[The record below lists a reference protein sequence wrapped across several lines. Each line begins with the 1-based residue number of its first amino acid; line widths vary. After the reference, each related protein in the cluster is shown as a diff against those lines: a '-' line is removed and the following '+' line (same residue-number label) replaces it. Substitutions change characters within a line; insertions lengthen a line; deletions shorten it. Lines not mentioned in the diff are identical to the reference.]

1 MSDQASIKKHATMT
15 LPTDIMSGEVL
26 TKLATGQSNI
36 ADEATLAA
44 LDYQPGS
51 DLEKK
56 LVRKA
61 DLLLIPTLWLMCVLC
76 FMDRSNIGN
85 ANAAGM
91 GKDLGL
97 SDTNYSMLIT
107 VFFIAYCI
115 WEIPSNV
122 ILARCPLPSLY
133 LPGLMIVW
141 GAIVCAMST
150 METYGHVLVCRV
162 FLAIIEA
169 GFPPG
174 VLYIMTT
181 WYKKSE
187 IGKRWCLFYTA
198 ICFSGAASGLI
209 SGAVISGLEG
219 VNGRRGW
226 RWLFLVEGIVT
237 IAFAIF
243 AMFIL
248 PDYPHTPSKRF
259 SEEERRLAVA
269 RILHDRAETV
279 HTKKLTAIQS
289 VKAALADLRL
299 YLFAGVF
306 ILQNGST
313 TVSYFIP
320 TVLASMGY
328 KGTAQQWMTVPIWAT
343 GVVFLLVFP
352 YVSDR
357 VGNRHWF
364 VVLGLSTGL
373 ISAIICV
380 SVHVDVVRYVFLC
393 FYIAGLYMTY
403 PLVLTWASE
412 TINQPAEKRAVVIAF
427 VNSAGSL
434 SSTYGG
440 YIWPSS
446 DAPEYKTGFIT
457 VSIFIGLALII
468 AIFLPLL
475 ARRVPKFT
483 TKAERE
489 LELEVD

>member
-1 MSDQASIKKHATMT
+1 MSDKSSIKKDAVTVH
-15 LPTDIMSGEVL
+15 PTDFAAGEVL
-26 TKLATGQSNI
+26 TKLATGQSKIIDN
-36 ADEATLAA
+36 AA
-44 LDYQPGS
+44 LEALHDYQPGS
-51 DLEKK
+51 ALEKK

-91 GKDLGL
+91 GHDLGL

-115 WEIPSNV
+115 WEVPSNL
-122 ILARCPLPSLY
+122 ILTRCPRPSLY

-141 GAIVCAMST
+141 GAIVCAMSS
-150 METYGHVLVCRV
+150 MESYGHVLVCRV

-174 VLYIMTT
+174 VLYIMST
-181 WYKKSE
+181 WYKKNE

-226 RWLFLVEGIVT
+226 RWLFLIEGIVT
-237 IAFAIF
+237 IAVAICAAF
-243 AMFIL
+243 VL

-259 SEEERRLAVA
+259 SEEERRLAIA
-269 RILHDRAETV
+269 RMLHDRAETANK
-279 HTKKLTAIQS
+279 KKLTPIES
-289 VKAALADLRL
+289 VKAALVDLRL
-299 YLFAGVF
+299 YLYVAVF

-328 KGTAQQWMTVPIWAT
+328 HGTAQQWMTVPVWAT

-364 VVLGLSTGL
+364 VVGGLSTGFL
-373 ISAIICV
+373 SAIICV
-380 SVHVDVVRYVFLC
+380 SVHIDVVRYVFLC

-403 PLVLTWASE
+403 PLVLNWASE
-412 TINQPAEKRAVVIAF
+412 TINQPAEKRAIVIAF

-434 SSTYGG
+434 SSIYGG
-440 YIWPSS
+440 YIWPSA

-457 VSIFIGLALII
+457 VSVFIGLALTI
-468 AIFLPLL
+468 AIFLPLISRYL
-475 ARRVPKFT
+475 PKFT

-489 LELEVD
+489 LED